1 VHTQVFL
8 GLATTRDPRRMGL
21 TACLAQGLWVQTQ
34 VSWVWQA
41 CQTYHDWVGQV
52 CQTMFFESSN
62 LSYLKLAC
70 LKLKKKKHDC
80 PNQYQMQKFIHNPL
94 NPTKSKRNN

>member
-1 VHTQVFL
+1 LKFFYTQTPWVWRCCQTQGPWGWQACQTSSSWVHTQVFL

-41 CQTYHDWVGQV
+41 CQTYRDWVGQV
-52 CQTMFFESSN
+52 CQTHVF
-62 LSYLKLAC
+62 
-70 LKLKKKKHDC
+70 
-80 PNQYQMQKFIHNPL
+80 
-94 NPTKSKRNN
+94 